1 MIMYLTNAWLLN
13 LGQEKLS
20 LKEIGVWERGQR
32 GPRGRRGGGTRGRVE
47 QANINI
53 NIFTLR

>member
-1 MIMYLTNAWLLN
+1 MGKGAE
-13 LGQEKLS
+13 GAQGE
-20 LKEIGVWERGQR
+20 E
-32 GPRGRRGGGTRGRVE
+32 GGGTRGRVE

>member
-32 GPRGRRGGGTRGRVE
+32 GPRTGGGGVE

-53 NIFTLR
+53 YINISTLR

>member
-1 MIMYLTNAWLLN
+1 MYLTNAWLLN

-32 GPRGRRGGGTRGRVE
+32 GPRGRRGGAPGAGLNKQT
-47 QANINI
+47 
-53 NIFTLR
+53 